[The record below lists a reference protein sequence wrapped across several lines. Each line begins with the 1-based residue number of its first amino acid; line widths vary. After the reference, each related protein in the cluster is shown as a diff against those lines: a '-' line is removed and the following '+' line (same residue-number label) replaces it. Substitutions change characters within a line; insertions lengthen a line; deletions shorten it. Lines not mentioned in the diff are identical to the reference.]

1 VGRAGA
7 CNTILVPF
15 EINQIPQI
23 LSSKQA
29 NSTPK
34 ALPNQ
39 ANKLERCK
47 NVKQA
52 SLIPHIWICL
62 IVDISGHRRLVHGG
76 ARAWDKRRV

>member
-15 EINQIPQI
+15 KINQIPQI

-62 IVDISGHRRLVHGG
+62 IVDISGKV
-76 ARAWDKRRV
+76 VQ